1 MSSHT
6 ASFSVYK
13 ERRQV
18 HSMAKIGFIGMG
30 NMGHAILK
38 GALKEYPA
46 EEMIF
51 CAKTSETK
59 TKVHAETGVEY
70 TDNNAECA
78 NRCKYLVLAVKPQ
91 FYEEVLKEIRYM
103 VTPEHVLISLAPG
116 KTIDQLKQNLGN
128 DKRIVRVMPNTPAM
142 IGEGMTGVSVKQ
154 GELSGEEMDEIKKL
168 FDACGK
174 TEFIEERLMDAVV
187 CASGSSPAFVYQ
199 FIEALAD
206 SAVRYGMPRKQ
217 AYVFAAQAVK
227 GAAAMVLETGE
238 HPAVLKDQVCSPA
251 GTTIEG
257 VAALEEYGL
266 RNAVLKASEAVY
278 NRCTKI

>member
-1 MSSHT
+1 
-6 ASFSVYK
+6 
-13 ERRQV
+13 
-18 HSMAKIGFIGMG
+18 MAKIGFIGMG

-199 FIEALAD
+199 FIDDANSRESTLSSTRRRKVSF
-206 SAVRYGMPRKQ
+206 SAESWR
-217 AYVFAAQAVK
+217 
-227 GAAAMVLETGE
+227 
-238 HPAVLKDQVCSPA
+238 
-251 GTTIEG
+251 
-257 VAALEEYGL
+257 
-266 RNAVLKASEAVY
+266 
-278 NRCTKI
+278 

>member
-1 MSSHT
+1 
-6 ASFSVYK
+6 
-13 ERRQV
+13 
-18 HSMAKIGFIGMG
+18 
-30 NMGHAILK
+30 
-38 GALKEYPA
+38 
-46 EEMIF
+46 MIF

-59 TKVHAETGVEY
+59 TKVHAETGVKY

>member
-1 MSSHT
+1 
-6 ASFSVYK
+6 
-13 ERRQV
+13 
-18 HSMAKIGFIGMG
+18 MAKIGFIGMG

-103 VTPEHVLISLAPG
+103 VTPEHILISLAPG

-142 IGEGMTGVSVKQ
+142 IGEGRTGVSVKQ

-206 SAVRYGMPRKQ
+206 KVFSLLALSERHLQ
-217 AYVFAAQAVK
+217 A
-227 GAAAMVLETGE
+227 T
-238 HPAVLKDQVCSPA
+238 AVLKDQVCSPA